1 MEQTLTFIK
10 PDATGANEI
19 GSIIE
24 KYESGGLSL
33 IAGKMIR
40 LSKER
45 AEEFYAIHK
54 ERPFFKDLTT
64 FISSGPIFV
73 MVLEGVNAVS
83 ETRKIMGA
91 TDPSQAEEGTIR
103 AEFAKSID
111 ENAIHGSDSIE
122 NAKTEIAFFF
132 KKEEIFPR
140 K

>member
-24 KYESGGLSL
+24 KYESGGLSV
-33 IAGKMIR
+33 IAGKMMT
-40 LSKER
+40 LSKKE
-45 AEEFYAIHK
+45 AEKFYAIHK
-54 ERPFFKDLTT
+54 ERPFFHDLTT

-73 MVLEGVNAVS
+73 MVLEGPDAVNA
-83 ETRKIMGA
+83 TRKIMGA
-91 TDPSQAEEGTIR
+91 TNPADAEEGTIR

-111 ENAIHGSDSIE
+111 ENAIHGSDSAE
-122 NAKTEIAFFF
+122 NAKNEIAFFF
-132 KKEEIFPR
+132 KPEEIFPR